1 MKLALAKIMKAVT
14 VQPEEMPHGDSAEKK
29 KRRQLLGRYLVHRIL
44 KTENSGSM
52 ASCVVGEFLRPTE
65 HNAKSEEVRNAS
77 TKNKFASDTTTCP
90 KNFYFQLLI
99 LLYCHLARLPYA

>member
-1 MKLALAKIMKAVT
+1 
-14 VQPEEMPHGDSAEKK
+14 
-29 KRRQLLGRYLVHRIL
+29 
-44 KTENSGSM
+44 M

-90 KNFYFQLLI
+90 KNLYFQLLI

>member
-44 KTENSGSM
+44 KN
-52 ASCVVGEFLRPTE
+52 
-65 HNAKSEEVRNAS
+65 
-77 TKNKFASDTTTCP
+77 
-90 KNFYFQLLI
+90 
-99 LLYCHLARLPYA
+99 